1 MSKIPKEILDV
12 KSKSIDDLL
21 IEWNE
26 LITELS
32 NNEVALYE
40 WKHVYNVRA
49 SAIEEETDFKSLYG
63 KNNEKIRKE
72 HVREELKDWY
82 AIIKELEFSIDYA
95 HRRISFL
102 RELIKVR
109 RARMEYKE

>member
-63 KNNEKIRKE
+63 K
-72 HVREELKDWY
+72 
-82 AIIKELEFSIDYA
+82 ACQGGIKGLVCY
-95 HRRISFL
+95 
-102 RELIKVR
+102 
-109 RARMEYKE
+109 YQGT